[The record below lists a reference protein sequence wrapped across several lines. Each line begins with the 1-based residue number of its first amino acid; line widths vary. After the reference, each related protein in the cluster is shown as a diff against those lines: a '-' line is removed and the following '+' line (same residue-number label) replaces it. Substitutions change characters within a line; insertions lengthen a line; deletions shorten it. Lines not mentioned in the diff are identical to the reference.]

1 MRPRIEIATSQRLTR
16 GRYSVLPS
24 FGDYGNLMKQKC
36 KSYIAAAV
44 YISSFPLRGGVKHL
58 ENGAFVAA
66 VAAVG
71 DCANEPNDLQSIR
84 LRRRGLRPRPIQEG
98 RRDRRV
104 RPRVTGDGRPE
115 SEGVGHDD
123 VGTFRLHVGDLKVG
137 RHADDLAAAL
147 HAAHAEVPREGGG
160 DLLAQCGELDV
171 AFGQEALRLAVELD
185 Q

>member
-1 MRPRIEIATSQRLTR
+1 MKPRIEIATSQRLTR

-44 YISSFPLRGGVKHL
+44 YISSFPLPRGVKHL

-66 VAAVG
+66 VG
-71 DCANEPNDLQSIR
+71 DCADQPNDLQSIR

-98 RRDRRV
+98 GRDRRV

-115 SEGVGHDD
+115 SEDVGHDD
-123 VGTFRLHVGDLKVG
+123 VGAFRLHVGDLKVG
-137 RHADDLAAAL
+137 RHADDLA
-147 HAAHAEVPREGGG
+147 
-160 DLLAQCGELDV
+160 QCG
-171 AFGQEALRLAVELD
+171 
-185 Q
+185 